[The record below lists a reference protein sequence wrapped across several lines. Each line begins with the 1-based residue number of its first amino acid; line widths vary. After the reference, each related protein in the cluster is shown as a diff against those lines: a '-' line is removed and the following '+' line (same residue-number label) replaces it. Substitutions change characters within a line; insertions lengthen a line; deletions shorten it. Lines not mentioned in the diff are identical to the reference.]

1 MEFALDDESS
11 PTPPRIAIIDDNK
24 FNLSVVGYILQPHYA
39 FSLYTS
45 GSEALEDMPK
55 NMPDL
60 ILLDIEMP
68 EENGFAVIRKI
79 KDNPLLQDI
88 PVIFLTGM
96 DDARSE
102 ARGLAL
108 GAVDFIS
115 KDFVPETILARINI
129 HLVLQRHRKHL
140 EDLVQEKTSMV
151 EQLQDAIML
160 SLSDLVECRDAT
172 TAGHAQRTIAYVRV
186 LTRSMVA
193 KGVYADQ
200 LTRENVRDILR
211 AAPLHDVG
219 KVGISDAVLEKPG
232 KLTQEE
238 FQQMQQ
244 HTVLGSKAIQ
254 RAIDKIQLPSFLNTV
269 RDMTLT
275 HHERWDGKGYPLGL
289 REEQIPLA
297 GRIMA
302 IADVYDALV
311 SQRPY
316 KKPFSHEKAVDIIRE
331 GRGTQF
337 DPHIADVFLEIHEK
351 FAEIA
356 ASTSYD

>member
-1 MEFALDDESS
+1 M
-11 PTPPRIAIIDDNK
+11 PPRIAIIDDNK
-24 FNLSVVGYILQPHYA
+24 LNLSLVGHVLQPHYA
-39 FSLYTS
+39 FSLYSS
-45 GSEALEDMPK
+45 GRDALEDMPE

-68 EENGFAVIRKI
+68 EEDGFSVIRKI
-79 KDNPLLQDI
+79 KDDPRLRDI

-96 DDARSE
+96 DDRRSE

-115 KDFVPETILARINI
+115 KNFVPETILARINI
-129 HLVLQRHRKHL
+129 HLELQRHRRHL
-140 EDLVQEKTSMV
+140 EELVQEKTSMV
-151 EQLQDAIML
+151 EQLQDAIMV

-172 TAGHAQRTIAYVRV
+172 TAGHAQRTIAYVRA
-186 LTRSMVA
+186 LTRRMIV

-200 LTRENVRDILR
+200 LSRENVRDMLR

-219 KVGISDAVLEKPG
+219 KVGISDTVLDKPG
-232 KLTQEE
+232 KLTREE

-254 RAIDKIQLPSFLNTV
+254 RAIDKIRRPSFLNTV

-275 HHERWDGKGYPLGL
+275 HHERWDGTGYPLGL
-289 REEQIPLA
+289 RGEQIPLA

-316 KKPFSHEKAVDIIRE
+316 KTPIPHQKAVEIIRE

-337 DPHIADVFLEIHEK
+337 DPHIVDVFLEIHES

-356 ASTSYD
+356 ASTPYD